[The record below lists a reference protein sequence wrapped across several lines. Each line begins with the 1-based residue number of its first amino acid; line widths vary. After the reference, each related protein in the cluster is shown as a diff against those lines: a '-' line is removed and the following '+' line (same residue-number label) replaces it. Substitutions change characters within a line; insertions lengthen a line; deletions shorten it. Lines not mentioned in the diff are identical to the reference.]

1 MDDHH
6 SSTAPLYRRTSRW
19 DKLFLPLLLAL
30 GALLLAIWGLPESAQ
45 LKQSSSLF
53 PTWLHSITE
62 LFAMVVALLLF
73 SVTWHSYRRDSAG
86 NLVLLACG
94 FLAVG
99 LLDIGHLL
107 SYRGMPD
114 FITPASA
121 EKAIDFWLAARLM
134 AAVCLLGVSLRA
146 WQPLKNPGLRWYWL
160 TAALALVATM
170 FYLQLLHPNAFA
182 PTFIEGQGLTP
193 LKIQIEWLVIALL
206 GVAAWRFWRARP
218 HATNYDAHGLFLAVA
233 VSILSE
239 LCFTAYSNVHDIYSL
254 LGHLYKALAYL
265 LLYRVVFISSVR
277 EPYWRLAKEIRGRE
291 AAEQKIEV
299 LAFYDTLTGLPNLE
313 LLRDRTDQA
322 LTASLRNQQHV
333 ALLYMD
339 VDGFKTLNDS
349 LGHSY
354 GDALL
359 RTLAEVL
366 RGLIRDSDTL
376 CRPGGDEF
384 VILLPDLDS
393 PEDAAA
399 IADKIMRHLRQP
411 LAVLGRSISTSLSLG
426 LAVAPGDG
434 SAFETL
440 LRNAETAM
448 YKAKQ
453 DGRQTWRYFDS
464 SMNEEALERLNLLN
478 DLRQAVAAGQL
489 LLHYQPQVDLRS
501 GALIG
506 VEALIRWQHPQW
518 GLVPPLR
525 FIPAAEES
533 RLIVPIGEWVIQQAC
548 QQAMAWQRA
557 GVRVPQVAVNVSAI
571 QLQYGNIEQQVL
583 QALASSGL
591 PAAMLELEIT
601 ESSLIDNPEQAQATL
616 KRLKAMGVKLSI
628 DDFGTGYSSLA
639 YLRNLAVDKLKIDQS
654 FVRDLTSSTDSRAI
668 VTAIVQ
674 MAHSLG
680 LSTIAEGVE
689 DQASAE
695 ALLQLGCLE
704 AQGYLY
710 AKPLPE
716 AQLSAFVRQ
725 HPSAS
730 G

>member
-1 MDDHH
+1 MDEQHG
-6 SSTAPLYRRTSRW
+6 STAPQYSRRH
-19 DKLFLPLLLAL
+19 KLFMPVLLAL
-30 GALLLAIWGLPESAQ
+30 GMLLLAVWGLPESSQ
-45 LKQSSSLF
+45 LKQSSDLF
-53 PTWLHSITE
+53 PTWLHSLCE
-62 LFAMVVALLLF
+62 MFAVVVALLMF
-73 SVTWHSYRRDSAG
+73 SVIWHSYRSDSAG
-86 NLVLLACG
+86 NLLLLACG

-114 FITPASA
+114 FITPASP
-121 EKAIDFWLAARLM
+121 EKAIDFWLAARLT
-134 AAVCLLGVSLRA
+134 AALCLLSVSLQS
-146 WQPLKNPGLRWYWL
+146 WQPLRNPQLRWYWL
-160 TAALALVATM
+160 TAALAMVVAV
-170 FYLQLLHPNAFA
+170 FYLQLLHPQVF
-182 PTFIEGQGLTP
+182 PSTFIEGQGLTS
-193 LKIQIEWLVIALL
+193 LKVRLEWLVIALL
-206 GVAAWRFWRARP
+206 GIAAWRFWQARA
-218 HATNYDAHGLFLAVA
+218 HANSYDAHGLFLAVA

-239 LCFTAYSNVHDIYSL
+239 LCFTAYQGVHDIYSL

-277 EPYWRLAKEIRGRE
+277 EPYRRLARE
-291 AAEQKIEV
+291 TRVRQAAEEKIEV
-299 LAFYDTLTGLPNLE
+299 LAFYDSLTGLPNLD

-322 LTASLRNQQHV
+322 LTASLRSQQHV

-339 VDGFKTLNDS
+339 VDGFKNLNDS

-359 RTLAEVL
+359 RTLAESL

-376 CRPGGDEF
+376 CRQGGDEF
-384 VILLPDLDS
+384 VILLPDMDS

-399 IADKIMRHLRQP
+399 IADKIMRYLHQP

-434 SAFETL
+434 HGFETL

-448 YKAKQ
+448 YKAKK
-453 DGRQTWRYFDS
+453 DGRQTWRYFDA
-464 SMNEEALERLNLLN
+464 SMNEDALERLNLLN
-478 DLRQAVAAGQL
+478 DLRQALGADQL
-489 LLHYQPQVDLRS
+489 LLHYQPQIDLRN
-501 GALIG
+501 GTLIG
-506 VEALIRWQHPQW
+506 VEALIRWQHPQF
-518 GLVPPLR
+518 GLVPPAR

-548 QQAMAWQRA
+548 QHVMAWQRA

-601 ESSLIDNPEQAQATL
+601 ESSLIDNPEQVMATL

-654 FVRDLTSSTDSRAI
+654 FVRDLTSSADSRAI
-668 VTAIVQ
+668 VTAIVH

-689 DQASAE
+689 DDASAQ
-695 ALLQLGCLE
+695 ALVQLGCLQ

-716 AQLSAFVRQ
+716 AQLRAFVRERA
-725 HPSAS
+725 SA
-730 G
+730 GI